1 MPVFFLTA
9 FKFLKGVNLKTILY
23 GAGGIALGYAIYV
36 GASFIAEK
44 FELEQELTRLELVI
58 DDYEED
64 IAVLV
69 AAAAQKDRAIA
80 TADAVR
86 IELEETRDAYEA
98 IQRDAINVKEED
110 DGTVAPVLRRTL
122 DALDGLR

>member
-1 MPVFFLTA
+1 M
-9 FKFLKGVNLKTILY
+9 
-23 GAGGIALGYAIYV
+23 
-36 GASFIAEK
+36 
-44 FELEQELTRLELVI
+44 
-58 DDYEED
+58 
-64 IAVLV
+64 LV